1 MSAKFNYGQI
11 QGVKGSIFVT
21 EDFIFAVE
29 IMAERL
35 ETKPEYVLAAMS
47 FETGGTFNPAIQNPI
62 GATGLIQF
70 LKATAKILG
79 TTTDK
84 LKRMTAVEQLEY
96 VEKFFSPFAGKLG
109 SLEAVYTA
117 ILSGSP
123 KRSDA
128 VLFKIGTPEY
138 KLNPLDW
145 NNDGEITAREAAT
158 IVSARLFGGVKIVQ
172 QRLLDIG
179 IVPADLQTGFA
190 DGKWGVNTS
199 RVLAKFQKS
208 RGIAATGLM
217 DEATGFVLFPDTLN
231 ETKTIV
237 LKNGN
242 RGELVKKLQDSLIM
256 LGYLKMENIGSS
268 FGIFGRQTQT
278 AVEMLQNHLGI
289 LATGKFSAVEQKAID
304 SIKAGIAKGNPN
316 PQLIKAV
323 QNRLVKLKFMTQAQV
338 DSGYGI
344 FGLQTE
350 AAVKKFQH
358 ANGLQES
365 GIIETVSF
373 RNLFNRILP
382 DKTAKSDGFPAKD
395 GERYS
400 VVSGILMTENLQAKT
415 AKVADNYFAKTG
427 GKLIV
432 TSGYRPPDRQ
442 ASALYNKL
450 VIEGEAKVRNLYKNK
465 SAIDEILTAFRANR
479 GNPAIA
485 VEAMRKVIENQIKR
499 QPPVFISSHLL
510 GNAIDIRKATTNFNS
525 LKKAVNQVGGRII
538 VEGDHYH
545 VELL

>member
-11 QGVKGSIFVT
+11 QGVKGNIFVT

-29 IMAERL
+29 TMAERL

-47 FETGGTFNPAIQNPI
+47 FETGGTFNPATENPI

-79 TTTDK
+79 TTTNK
-84 LKRMTAVEQLEY
+84 LKSMTAVEQLKY
-96 VEKFFSPFAGKLG
+96 VEKFFSPFAGKLS
-109 SLEAVYTA
+109 SLEAVYTT

-123 KRSDA
+123 KKSDA
-128 VLFKIGTPEY
+128 VLFKVGTPEY

-158 IVSARLFGGVKIVQ
+158 IVSARLFGGVKTVQ

-190 DGKWGVNTS
+190 DGKWGINTS

-208 RGIAATGLM
+208 RGLAATGLM
-217 DEATGFVLFPDTLN
+217 DEAAGFALFPNTLN
-231 ETKTIV
+231 KTKTIV
-237 LKNGN
+237 LKNGS
-242 RGELVKKLQDSLIM
+242 RGELVKKLQDSLVT
-256 LGYLKMENIGSS
+256 LGYLKMENIGGS
-268 FGIFGRQTQT
+268 FGTFGRQTQT
-278 AVEMLQNHLGI
+278 AVEILQKHLGI
-289 LATGKFSAVEQKAID
+289 LVTGKFSAIEQKAID

-316 PQLIKAV
+316 SQLIKV
-323 QNRLVKLKFMTQAQV
+323 IQNRLVKLKFMTQAEV

-350 AAVKKFQH
+350 AAVKKFQR

-365 GIIETVSF
+365 GIVEAVSF
-373 RNLFNRILP
+373 KNLFNRILP
-382 DKTAKSDGFPAKD
+382 DKTAESDSFPAKD
-395 GERYS
+395 GEHYS
-400 VVSGILMTENLQAKT
+400 VVSGILMIENLQAKT
-415 AKVADNYFAKTG
+415 AEVADNYFAITG
-427 GKLIV
+427 SKLIV

-442 ASALYNKL
+442 ASAIYNKL
-450 VIEGEAKVRNLYKNK
+450 VIEGEAKVRSLYKNK
-465 SAIDEILTAFRANR
+465 SAIDEVLTAFRANK
-479 GNPAIA
+479 GNPAVA
-485 VEAMRKVIENQIKR
+485 VEAMRKVIENQITR
-499 QPPVFISSHLL
+499 QPPVFISNHLL
-510 GNAIDIRKATTNFNS
+510 GNAIDIRKLATNFNS
-525 LKKAVNQVGGRII
+525 LKKAVNQAGGRLI

-545 VELL
+545 VELD